1 MSSIQFSTKQAVIIF
16 KQAEKN
22 GYEPA
27 WGHINAILKKDDIYT
42 NFHLNVELQYWG
54 FELIGVKGC
63 FSYDDI
69 DTLNEMYNKWLDEYQ
84 EDDEIS
90 KFNKEGNILDMYEK
104 YRF

>member
-27 WGHINAILKKDDIYT
+27 WKHINSILKKDDIYT

-63 FSYDDI
+63 FTYDDI
-69 DTLNEMYNKWLDEYQ
+69 DTLNEMYNNWLNEYQ
-84 EDDEIS
+84 PEIETS
-90 KFNKEGNILDMYEK
+90 KYDKVGSILDTYEK
-104 YRF
+104 YGW